1 MSWLSII
8 IAGIITYF
16 CRFSMVTFI
25 KSKMLNENTKLVL
38 SYVPAAVFPAIIFP
52 AVFLNDVGSLVDFND
67 TKIIGA
73 TIAIIIGYYSRNVIA
88 TILSGL
94 TSYWIIIFFI

>member
-1 MSWLSII
+1 
-8 IAGIITYF
+8 
-16 CRFSMVTFI
+16 MVTFI

-52 AVFLNDVGSLVDFND
+52 AVFLNDFGSLVDFND
-67 TKIIGA
+67 PKIIGT